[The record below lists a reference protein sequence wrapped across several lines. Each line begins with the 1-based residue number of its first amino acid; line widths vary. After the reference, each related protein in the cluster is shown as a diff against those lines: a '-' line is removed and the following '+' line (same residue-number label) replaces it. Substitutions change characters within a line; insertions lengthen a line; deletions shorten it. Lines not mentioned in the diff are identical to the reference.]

1 MTRCVEVGDLLLIND
16 ELKIY
21 RGEDYVV
28 SNYIKI
34 HQPTLDEI
42 CDYGEREYYSMIY
55 NITATP
61 QSLKVQLWDMGI
73 DYTTITPFELFYN
86 ILYKAYPKEK
96 TSIIFGDLD
105 FTKFQVMQRKDDE
118 SILLYQ
124 EVPVGDIYNAKHELV
139 YHFSNLLDA
148 SRFVGCE
155 VDDLIEELSKSN
167 KYNNFIFS
175 NMQLESIIID
185 EFTYN
190 VIMDYLRQ
198 VHIIH
203 KDEKMPANNTTKMI
217 LIEDDREEYERNKNK
232 EYHSQLKNMVS
243 AMINSEGFKYNHSEV
258 WNMKINAFMDSVKR
272 ISKIKNADLLL
283 QSGYSGF
290 GVNLKEVSNKQ
301 IDWLGELD

>member
-1 MTRCVEVGDLLLIND
+1 MLLIND

-34 HQPTLDEI
+34 HQPTLNEI
-42 CDYGEREYYSMIY
+42 CDYGERDYYSMVY
-55 NITATP
+55 NLTATP
-61 QSLKVQLWDMGI
+61 QSMKVQLWDMGI

-86 ILYKAYPKEK
+86 ILYKVYSQEK

-217 LIEDDREEYERNKNK
+217 LIEDDREEYEKNKNK

>member
-21 RGEDYVV
+21 RGEDYVI
-28 SNYIKI
+28 SNHIKI

-42 CDYGEREYYSMIY
+42 CNYGEREYYSMVY
-55 NITATP
+55 NLTATP
-61 QSLKVQLWDMGI
+61 QSMKVQLWDMGV

-86 ILYKAYPKEK
+86 ILYKAYSQGK

-124 EVPVGDIYNAKHELV
+124 VIDNQPV
-139 YHFSNLLDA
+139 
-148 SRFVGCE
+148 
-155 VDDLIEELSKSN
+155 
-167 KYNNFIFS
+167 
-175 NMQLESIIID
+175 IID

-217 LIEDDREEYERNKNK
+217 LIEDDREEYEKNKNK